1 MTAFAKKGAFK
12 YLMKIFL
19 WIFIMYAGYCLILF
33 LLQRAMIFPRYM
45 IPAPENE
52 AHHPPF
58 IEKIQLSL
66 HFGKVEAWFLPP
78 VETIDQMPRPV
89 VIFAHGNAERI
100 DFCVQELMPFTQWG
114 VGVLLVEFPGY
125 GRSDG
130 RPSEKTIVET
140 FSAAYDTITQRT
152 NVDPN
157 RVIFYGRSIGGGAVC
172 ALLKERP
179 AAALILVSTFTS
191 VRSFTKRYLAP
202 PFLVR
207 DPFDN
212 LMVISKY
219 KGPVLIFHG
228 QYDEVIPY
236 HHGQSLYKAA
246 PNARFISYAC
256 GHNDCPPDQVQF
268 WREIKFFLESAG
280 LMNRK

>member
-1 MTAFAKKGAFK
+1 MTAFAKKGVFK

-45 IPAPENE
+45 IPALESE

-66 HFGKVEAWFLPP
+66 HFGTVEAWYLSP
-78 VETIDQMPRPV
+78 VETNDQTPRPI

-157 RVIFYGRSIGGGAVC
+157 RVILYGRSIGGGAVC

-179 AAALILVSTFTS
+179 AAALILMSTFTS
-191 VRSFTKRYLAP
+191 IRSFAIRYLAP
-202 PFLVR
+202 AFLIR

-212 LMVISKY
+212 LAAVSKY
-219 KGPVLIFHG
+219 KGPVLILHG
-228 QYDEVIPY
+228 KHDEVIPY

-256 GHNDCPPDQVQF
+256 GHNDCPPRWDVFWGDIEDFLRSSGILSDQ
-268 WREIKFFLESAG
+268 
-280 LMNRK
+280 

>member
-1 MTAFAKKGAFK
+1 
-12 YLMKIFL
+12 
-19 WIFIMYAGYCLILF
+19 
-33 LLQRAMIFPRYM
+33 M
-45 IPAPENE
+45 IPELEN
-52 AHHPPF
+52 AGNNLPL
-58 IEKIQLSL
+58 IEKIQLSM
-66 HFGKVEAWFLPP
+66 HFGKVDAWFLPP
-78 VETIDQMPRPV
+78 GETNGRSPRPII
-89 VIFAHGNAERI
+89 IFAHGNAERI

-130 RPSEKTIVET
+130 RPSEKTILET

-152 NVDPN
+152 DVDPN
-157 RVIFYGRSIGGGAVC
+157 RVILYGRSIGGGAVC
-172 ALLKERP
+172 ALLKQRP
-179 AAALILVSTFTS
+179 AAALILMSTFTS
-191 VRSFTKRYLAP
+191 IRSFAKRYLAP
-202 PFLVR
+202 AFLIR

-212 LMVISKY
+212 LTVIKKY
-219 KGPVLIFHG
+219 KGPILIFHG

-268 WREIKFFLESAG
+268 WEEIKNFLVSAG
-280 LMNRK
+280 IINRK